1 MAYLTGAGNT
11 RFGKCPGETT
21 LTLMAQAAARAMQ
34 RADIQRAD
42 IDGLLVPY
50 SSTLPHF
57 MLGTLFAEYFG
68 LQLRYA
74 HAMQVGGATG
84 FAMVMLAA
92 RLVDAG
98 ECDNILVVAGENRLT
113 GQSRDTAVQ
122 TLAQVGHAD
131 YELPFGATIPAYYG
145 LVASRYMHE
154 YQVDAHELAE
164 LAVLMRRH
172 ASTHPDAQMRE
183 PITVDDVVNSKVIA
197 APLRLLDCCLI
208 SDGGVAFVVSK
219 QPRAAASIQITGA
232 AQAHTHQHVSQAPSL
247 TQFGAA
253 DSSKRAMQQARITHT
268 DVDYLAIYDSF
279 TITLAILLEE
289 IGFAARGASGA
300 MARDGVFSANGKLP
314 MNTHGGLLSFGHSGA
329 GGAMAHLAE
338 TWLQMAGLAGE
349 RQIRQPHLAF
359 VHGDGGVL
367 SSHVSLVLRREP
379 G

>member
-1 MAYLTGAGNT
+1 MAYITSAGHT
-11 RFGKCPGETT
+11 RFGKCPGDTT
-21 LTLMAQAAARAMQ
+21 LTLMAQAATRALE
-34 RADIQRAD
+34 RADLKRAD
-42 IDGLLVPY
+42 IDGLLTAY

-68 LQLRYA
+68 LQPSYC
-74 HAMQVGGATG
+74 HALLVGGATG
-84 FAMVMLAA
+84 FAMMMLAA

-98 ECDNILVVAGENRLT
+98 ECDNVLVVAGENRLT
-113 GQSRDTAVQ
+113 GQGRDAAVQ

-131 YELPFGATIPAYYG
+131 FELPFGATIPAYYG
-145 LVASRYMHE
+145 LVASRYMHKFN
-154 YQVDAHELAE
+154 VDARELAE

-183 PITVDDVVNSKVIA
+183 PITVDDVVSSKVIA

-219 QPRAAASIQITGA
+219 QPRAAASIRIAGA

-253 DSSKRAMQQARITHT
+253 ASAKRALERA
-268 DVDYLAIYDSF
+268 DVTLRDIDYLAIYDSF

-289 IGFAARGASGA
+289 IGFAARGQSGTL
-300 MARDGVFSANGKLP
+300 ARDGHFNANGKLP
-314 MNTHGGLLSFGHSGA
+314 LNTHGGLLSFGHSGA

-338 TWLQMAGLAGE
+338 AWLQMAGLAGV
-349 RQIRQPHLAF
+349 RQIRQPSLAF

-367 SSHVSLVLRREP
+367 SSHVSLVLQRE
-379 G
+379 